1 MKAMFEDLKLL
12 QDVYSQKLKLE
23 KEIEEVYTRI
33 ESNQEVLSR
42 LKEKQIVLKEK
53 LENIITEEKGLKAQ
67 AAEVESNREKTEF
80 RIAEIKTQREYEALE
95 KEIKAF
101 SIQESTL
108 RKELEIVR
116 SSKDE
121 LEGEKTHLQA
131 LIEAQEEEIEAE
143 KGNIE
148 SEIKEKESRFSFLE
162 KEEDSLSQNL
172 NEELKFKFKR
182 IVRKKEKSIVPM
194 RDSVCT
200 GCNIQLPIEFANIV
214 RKEDEI
220 CFCPSCSRIL
230 YFEDV
235 ETDQEVLEIAGGLSD
250 LISDFE

>member
-42 LKEKQIVLKEK
+42 LKEKEVALKEK
-53 LENIITEEKGLKAQ
+53 LENVITEEKGLKVQ

-108 RKELEIVR
+108 RKELEIIRV
-116 SSKDE
+116 SKEE
-121 LEGEKTHLQA
+121 LEGEKEHLQA
-131 LIEAQEEEIEAE
+131 LIQSQQEEIEAE
-143 KGNIE
+143 KGNIQT
-148 SEIKEKESRFSFLE
+148 EIKEKENRFSFLE
-162 KEEDSLSQNL
+162 KEEEALSQNL

-182 IVRKKEKSIVPM
+182 IVRKKERSIVPM
-194 RDSVCT
+194 KEGVCT
-200 GCNIQLPIEFANIV
+200 GCNIQLPVEFANIV
-214 RKEDEI
+214 RREDEI

-235 ETDQEVLEIAGGLSD
+235 EADQEVLEIAGGLSD
-250 LISDFE
+250 LIGDFE